1 MRYFYITYLEP
12 IRTDNVIAPDIAEYD
27 FETYRKLNNFCE
39 VKIQEVKA
47 PNINKALEIAYNA
60 HTDKTNPFIEKPST
74 NVKDRD
80 ITALRESV
88 RDNILKS
95 YDTNTTDDEIINF
108 LKTLNINNPCDED
121 TVTDTDSFYQN
132 LVDVKNDFLEA
143 DNSRI
148 YGSSEGETKYM
159 FSGDSA
165 NGKALSQRD
174 IELINN
180 VYYTVFRKLTEE
192 NTKEKWKKICEKFK
206 GLFNMTPSAAAA
218 PAAAP
223 APTLISNPNFDD
235 SVKDLVKSYQSFIE
249 YSINFIQGYI
259 SSGSEEKVAL
269 TQYLLDFAYDIFI
282 GDNKFTF
289 DTLPDTYV
297 PGIKDD
303 KLTVITS
310 FMIKLKLRYQA
321 MNLENKKKINQ
332 NDINNDIN
340 NAYKRSGLAGKAVN
354 KGEKRLQFCLKLF
367 NIPEIEVQDWKYGTP
382 SSFIQLAPYFYGS
395 SVATNYSQNM
405 ITFSRTQTLTTLS
418 KGDGKCKYGRGW
430 LNQWN
435 REVFENRQK
444 LVNAIRQ
451 GADVSENKS
460 KVKGLDVYFI
470 DEGNLDLT
478 KEKFPNIICVMQST
492 VALCSSD
499 VIAPPVASGQ
509 GPTLLK
515 MGQPLYTATNNANPA
530 FLHTKDELLSMW
542 KYYWSGKC
550 NLKYSIPITAM
561 TICGDSSRQPC
572 GIGDP
577 EISEDQLNNELYKD
591 NKVTNVQHAIDKSKS
606 AIENAIKNM
615 PNLTDMDYKYVEY
628 TDPVLLGVAVAVGQA
643 PGLVPGAE
651 ATLPANAP
659 FPTPVPAPVGPVVPA
674 VSRADALAALR
685 PEPASRSHDELIA
698 RLQDE

>member
-1 MRYFYITYLEP
+1 MSYFYITYLEP
-12 IRTDNVIAPDIAEYD
+12 LRTDNVIAPDIAEYD

-47 PNINKALEIAYNA
+47 PNINKALEMAYNA
-60 HTDKTNPFIEKPST
+60 HNDKTNPFIEKPST

-88 RDNILKS
+88 RGNILKS
-95 YDTNTTDDEIINF
+95 YDTNTTDNEIIEF
-108 LKTLNINNPCDED
+108 LKTLNINNPCNED
-121 TVTDTDSFYQN
+121 TVTDTDHFYEG
-132 LVDVKNDFLEA
+132 LVRVKNYFLVA
-143 DNSRI
+143 DNSRT
-148 YGSSEGETKYM
+148 YGSSEGQTKYM
-159 FSGDSA
+159 FSEDSA
-165 NGKALSQRD
+165 NGKALSKRD

-180 VYYTVFRKLTEE
+180 VYYTVFRKLAEE

-218 PAAAP
+218 AAAAAP

-259 SSGSEEKVAL
+259 SSSSEDRVAL

-282 GDNKFTF
+282 GDNKFNF

-297 PGIKDD
+297 PEIKDD
-303 KLTVITS
+303 KVTVITS

-451 GADVSENKS
+451 GADVSQSK

-515 MGQPLYTATNNANPA
+515 MGQPLYTATNNANPV

-550 NLKYSIPITAM
+550 NMKYSIPITAM

-572 GIGDP
+572 GIGGSG
-577 EISEDQLNNELYKD
+577 ISEDELNSELYQD
-591 NKVTNVQHAIDKSKS
+591 NKVTNVQDAIDKSKS

-628 TDPVLLGVAVAVGQA
+628 TEPEREGAPIVAEGPA
-643 PGLVPGAE
+643 LVPGAGVL
-651 ATLPANAP
+651 LP
-659 FPTPVPAPVGPVVPA
+659 PVPPPAEPVVPG
-674 VSRADALAALR
+674 
-685 PEPASRSHDELIA
+685 E
-698 RLQDE
+698 

>member
-1 MRYFYITYLEP
+1 MSYFYITYLEP
-12 IRTDNVIAPDIAEYD
+12 LRTDNVIAPDIAEYD

-47 PNINKALEIAYNA
+47 PNINKALEMAYNA
-60 HTDKTNPFIEKPST
+60 HNDKTNPFVEKPST

-88 RDNILKS
+88 RGNILKS

-108 LKTLNINNPCDED
+108 LKTLNINNPCNED
-121 TVTDTDSFYQN
+121 TVTDTDNFYQN
-132 LVDVKNDFLEA
+132 LVRVKDPLEA
-143 DNSRI
+143 ENYHI
-148 YGSSEGETKYM
+148 YTFPEPARATTPQDAKFINREIV
-159 FSGDSA
+159 
-165 NGKALSQRD
+165 GKALSQRD
-174 IELINN
+174 IVLINN
-180 VYYTVFRKLTEE
+180 VYKTVLNKIPEDTQADWNR
-192 NTKEKWKKICEKFK
+192 ICEKYNV
-206 GLFNMTPSAAAA
+206 LFNLKDVPDDIVEFDKTDGDA
-218 PAAAP
+218 
-223 APTLISNPNFDD
+223 LITFPDFDD

-249 YSINFIQGYI
+249 YSINFIEGNLDY
-259 SSGSEEKVAL
+259 GAEKVAL

-282 GDNKFTF
+282 GDNQGTF
-289 DTLPDTYV
+289 NNLPRTYV
-297 PGIKDD
+297 PGIKDN
-303 KLTVITS
+303 KLAVITS

-321 MNLENKKKINQ
+321 MNLENKKNIV
-332 NDINNDIN
+332 N
-340 NAYKRSGLAGKAVN
+340 NAINDAYKTSGLALGAGN
-354 KGEKRLQFCLKLF
+354 NGEKRLKFCLKLF

-405 ITFSRTQTLTTLS
+405 ITFSRTQSITTLS

-451 GADVSENKS
+451 GADVSQNK

-470 DEGNLDLT
+470 DDGNLELT

-572 GIGDP
+572 GIGGSG
-577 EISEDQLNNELYKD
+577 ISEDQLNSVLYRY
-591 NKVTNVQHAIDKSKS
+591 NKVTNVQDAIDKSKS

-628 TDPVLLGVAVAVGQA
+628 RDPEREGAPIVAEGPA
-643 PGLVPGAE
+643 LVPGAGVPG
-651 ATLPANAP
+651 AGVPGAFLQ
-659 FPTPVPAPVGPVVPA
+659 PVPPPAEPVLPG
-674 VSRADALAALR
+674 
-685 PEPASRSHDELIA
+685 E
-698 RLQDE
+698 Q